1 MFKRIICATLCLC
14 LVACLCGCS
23 APKNGDG
30 SSKLVSSEVSS
41 LDTSSAVSEASS
53 AVSSQVSSMVSSQV
67 SSAVSSAV
75 SKLDPI
81 PTESRVIKALGDDT
95 YKYLMSLSATRRS
108 WGQGLEFDDKNRPIY
123 SLSAQS
129 AYGRHNAC
137 YIMDDEMKIY
147 LTFDEGY
154 EYNNNTAK
162 ILDTLKE
169 KGVSAVFFVTGHYVE
184 SRPDLVRRMI
194 NEGHIVGNHSWAH
207 PDYTTKTLEQAYDD
221 IKKLHDYVEK
231 EFGYTMSLF
240 RFPSGVSSDRLLALV
255 KEMGYKSV
263 FWSFAYADWDTS
275 KQPDE
280 KETLELILNRA
291 HPGAVPL
298 LHAVSNTN
306 TKILGQVI
314 DGYRQKGY
322 ELCAFP
328 LD

>member
-1 MFKRIICATLCLC
+1 MFKKAVCAALSVC
-14 LVACLCGCS
+14 LVLGLCACDN
-23 APKNGDG
+23 KNTNEQSSVQSTG
-30 SSKLVSSEVSS
+30 S
-41 LDTSSAVSEASS
+41 
-53 AVSSQVSSMVSSQV
+53 QQV

-75 SKLDPI
+75 SSEVSSGSASSAASDKTSSVASALPPI
-81 PTESRVIKALGDDT
+81 VPENRVIKELGNDT
-95 YKYLMSLSATRRS
+95 YNNIMKFSGTGRS
-108 WGQGLEFDDKNRPIY
+108 WGQGLEFDNKNRPVY
-123 SLSAQS
+123 ALNAQS

-162 ILDTLKE
+162 ILDTLKA
-169 KGVSAVFFVTGHYVE
+169 KGVSAVFFVTGHYVK
-184 SRPDLVRRMI
+184 SRPDLVKRMI
-194 NEGHIVGNHSWAH
+194 NEGHIVGNHSWDH
-207 PDYTTKTLEQAYDD
+207 PDFTKKSVDQAYAD
-221 IKKLHDYVEK
+221 IKKLHDYVKE

-240 RFPSGVSSDRLLALV
+240 RFPSGTSSDRLLVLL

-275 KQPDE
+275 KQPNE
-280 KETLELILNRA
+280 KESLELILKRA

-306 TKILGQVI
+306 TNILTDVI
-314 DGYRQKGY
+314 DGFREKGY

>member
-1 MFKRIICATLCLC
+1 MFKKIFSAALCLC
-14 LVACLCGCS
+14 LVVCLCGCS
-23 APKNGDG
+23 APNEKDN
-30 SSKLVSSEVSS
+30 SSKLISSETSS
-41 LDTSSAVSEASS
+41 ETSSAVSETSS
-53 AVSSQVSSMVSSQV
+53 AVSSEASSTVSST
-67 SSAVSSAV
+67 V

-95 YKYLMSLSATRRS
+95 YKYIMSLSAARRS
-108 WGQGLEFDDKNRPIY
+108 WGQGLKFDEKNRPIY
-123 SLSAQS
+123 SLNAQT
-129 AYGRHNAC
+129 AYGKHNAC

-194 NEGHIVGNHSWAH
+194 DEGHIVGNHSWAH
-207 PDYTTKTLEQAYDD
+207 PDYTTKTLEQSYDD

-255 KEMGYKSV
+255 KEMG
-263 FWSFAYADWDTS
+263 
-275 KQPDE
+275 
-280 KETLELILNRA
+280 
-291 HPGAVPL
+291 
-298 LHAVSNTN
+298 
-306 TKILGQVI
+306 
-314 DGYRQKGY
+314 
-322 ELCAFP
+322 
-328 LD
+328 

>member
-1 MFKRIICATLCLC
+1 MFKKIFSAALCLC
-14 LVACLCGCS
+14 LVVCLCGCS
-23 APKNGDG
+23 APNEKDN
-30 SSKLVSSEVSS
+30 SSKLISSEASSETSSAVSETSSAVSSEVSS
-41 LDTSSAVSEASS
+41 T
-53 AVSSQVSSMVSSQV
+53 VSST
-67 SSAVSSAV
+67 V

-95 YKYLMSLSATRRS
+95 YKYIMSLSAARRS
-108 WGQGLEFDDKNRPIY
+108 WGQGLKFDEKNRPIY
-123 SLSAQS
+123 SLNAQT
-129 AYGRHNAC
+129 AYGKHNAC

-194 NEGHIVGNHSWAH
+194 DEGHIVGNHSWAH
-207 PDYTTKTLEQAYDD
+207 PDYTTKTLEQSYDD

-275 KQPDE
+275 KQQNE
-280 KETLELILNRA
+280 KEALELILNRA

-314 DGYRQKGY
+314 DGYRAKGY